1 MKEKKPYVAPKMQT
15 YNIQVRQFL
24 CTSSTESI
32 IDVEEGYG
40 IIYNQ
45 SIMDKYFALDGA
57 KVKENQ
63 TIVK

>member
-24 CTSSTESI
+24 CMSSAESI

-40 IIYNQ
+40 I
-45 SIMDKYFALDGA
+45 DA
-57 KVKENQ
+57 E
-63 TIVK
+63 